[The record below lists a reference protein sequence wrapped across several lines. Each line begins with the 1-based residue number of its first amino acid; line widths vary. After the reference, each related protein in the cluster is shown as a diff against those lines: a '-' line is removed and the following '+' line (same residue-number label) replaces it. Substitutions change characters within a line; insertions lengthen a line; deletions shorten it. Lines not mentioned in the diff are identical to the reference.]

1 MSLVWLPF
9 SYADLGAA
17 PDTLTYDV
25 YTNGEPPDGIE
36 DVEMY
41 VPAYDTRIDL
51 SSLVPQ
57 MRSLRVVQTLTAG
70 TEHVAP
76 HLPDD
81 VTLCN
86 ARGVHDAATAEMA
99 MSLMLASIRRIPQFV
114 RAQPTHEWRHD
125 TTGPALADSRVAIVG
140 YGSIGEALGRRLEPF
155 ECEVV
160 RVARTAR
167 DGVYPMSELSQ
178 ILPTADVV
186 VLLVPLT
193 EQTRH
198 LVDADFLSRMKD
210 GALLVNVARGG
221 VVDSDALLGETSSG
235 RLLAALDVT
244 DPEPLPPAH
253 GLWDSPGVLITP
265 HVAGGS
271 TAMVPRMH
279 ALLRD
284 QLRRFSADEPLL
296 NVAHRPGA

>member
-1 MSLVWLPF
+1 MSQVWLPF
-9 SYADLGAA
+9 PHGDLDDA
-17 PDTLTYDV
+17 PGELTYDV
-25 YTNGEPPDGIE
+25 YTNGEPPDGVE
-36 DVEMY
+36 DVQLY

-51 SSLVPQ
+51 AALLSR

-70 TEHVAP
+70 TEHVAR
-76 HLPDD
+76 HLPDG

-99 MSLMLASIRRIPQFV
+99 MTLMLASIRRVPEFV
-114 RAQPTHEWRHD
+114 RAQPAHDWRHD
-125 TTGPALADSRVAIVG
+125 TTGPALADSRVVIVG

-160 RVARTAR
+160 RVARSAR
-167 DGVYPMSELSQ
+167 DGVRPMADLPE

-193 EQTRH
+193 AETHH
-198 LVDADFLSRMKD
+198 LADAGFLSAMKD
-210 GALLVNVARGG
+210 GATLVNVARGG
-221 VVDSDALLGETSSG
+221 VVDSDALLAETTKG
-235 RLLAALDVT
+235 RLYAALDVT
-244 DPEPLPPAH
+244 EPEPLPAGH

-265 HVAGGS
+265 HVAGGT
-271 TAMVPRMH
+271 TAMAPRMH

-284 QLRRFSADEPLL
+284 QLRRFAAGESLL
-296 NVAHRPGA
+296 NVVR

>member
-9 SYADLGAA
+9 PHTDLVDP
-17 PDTLTYDV
+17 PDTLSYGV

-36 DVEMY
+36 NVRLY

-51 SSLVPQ
+51 AAIVSQ

-76 HLPDD
+76 YLPDG

-99 MSLMLASIRRIPQFV
+99 MALMLASIRRLPEFV

-125 TTGPALADSRVAIVG
+125 TSGPALADSRVVIVG
-140 YGSIGEALGRRLEPF
+140 YGSIGAELGRRLEPF

-160 RVARTAR
+160 RVARSAR
-167 DGVYPMSELSQ
+167 DGVHPMSELPE

-193 EQTRH
+193 EQTRR
-198 LVDADFLSRMKD
+198 LVDADFLARLKD

-221 VVDSDALLGETSSG
+221 VVDSNALLAETAKG
-235 RLLAALDVT
+235 RLQAALDVT
-244 DPEPLPPAH
+244 DPEPLPSGH

-279 ALLRD
+279 ALVGE
-284 QLRRFSADEPLL
+284 QLRRFAAGEPLL
-296 NVAHRPGA
+296 NVAQ